1 MRRAPSYLWTVAFVG
16 LVTAVGI
23 PLRGTLADPDVV
35 MLYLLAIGAAAARF
49 GRRPS
54 VVAAA
59 LSVLGYDFFFVA
71 PYHTFR
77 IADQHYVLTFVMM
90 FAVGLVSSGIAVR
103 VRQGEVEA
111 MRSALLST
119 VSHDLR
125 TPLAAITGAATTLRD
140 ASAELTPGQRTE
152 LLDAI
157 CEEAERLERLV
168 SNLLEMTRVEAGALQ
183 VKRDWVPLEEIVGSA
198 LARVEP
204 LLGHRSLTTDLP
216 ATLPLVSVDPVLLE
230 HVFVNLIE
238 NAAKYSPAG
247 APIDVSARV
256 AHGAVEAAVADR
268 GPGIPEAETERLFE
282 KFTRGPH
289 PGVPGAGLGLA
300 ICRGVVEAHGGTLS
314 YENRSGGGALFRIRL
329 PLTGGAAPS
338 IKPEPRGRQSEPG
351 QGRR

>member
-1 MRRAPSYLWTVAFVG
+1 MRRAGSYLWTVALVG

-23 PLRGTLADPDVV
+23 PLRGRLADPDVV
-35 MLYLLAIGAAAARF
+35 MLYLVAIGIAAARF

-54 VVAAA
+54 VVAAG

-90 FAVGLVSSGIAVR
+90 FAVGLVTSGIALR

-125 TPLAAITGAATTLRD
+125 TPLAAITGAATVLRD

-157 CEEAERLERLV
+157 CEEAERLEQLV
-168 SNLLEMTRVEAGALQ
+168 ANLLDMTRVEAGALQ
-183 VKRDWVPLEEIVGSA
+183 IKRDWVPLEEVVGTT

-204 LLGHRSLTTDLP
+204 RLGGRDVKTDLP

-230 HVFVNLIE
+230 HMFVNLLE
-238 NAAKYSPAG
+238 NATKYTPAG

-256 AHGAVEAAVADR
+256 AHGAVEVDVADR
-268 GPGIPEAETERLFE
+268 GPGIPEAEVERLFE
-282 KFTRGPH
+282 KFTRGAH
-289 PGVPGAGLGLA
+289 VGVPGAGLGLA
-300 ICRGVVEAHGGTLS
+300 ICRGVAQAHGGTLT
-314 YENRSGGGALFRIRL
+314 YENRPGGGALFRFRL
-329 PLTGGAAPS
+329 PLTGAAAPTVR
-338 IKPEPRGRQSEPG
+338 PEPEE
-351 QGRR
+351 RRT

>member
-1 MRRAPSYLWTVAFVG
+1 MPRARSYVWTIALVA

-35 MLYLLAIGAAAARF
+35 MLYLVAIGAAAARF

-54 VVAAA
+54 VVAAG

-90 FAVGLVSSGIAVR
+90 FAVGLVTSGLALR

-140 ASAELTPGQRTE
+140 ASAQLTPAQRTE

-157 CEEAERLERLV
+157 CEEAERLEQLV
-168 SNLLEMTRVEAGALQ
+168 ANLLEMTRVEAGALQ
-183 VKRDWVPLEEIVGSA
+183 IRRDWVPLEEIVGTA

-204 LLGHRSLTTDLP
+204 RLVGRAVTTDLP
-216 ATLPLVSVDPVLLE
+216 PALPLLSVDPVLLA

-238 NAAKYSPAG
+238 NAAKYTPAG
-247 APIDVSARV
+247 TPIDVSARV
-256 AHGAVEAAVADR
+256 AHGAVEVAVADR
-268 GPGIPEAETERLFE
+268 GPGIPEAETERIFE

-300 ICRGVVEAHGGTLS
+300 ICRGVVTAHGGTLIA
-314 YENRSGGGALFRIRL
+314 ENRPGGGALFRLRL
-329 PLTGGAAPS
+329 PLTGAAAPTVR
-338 IKPEPRGRQSEPG
+338 PEPEEGRA
-351 QGRR
+351 